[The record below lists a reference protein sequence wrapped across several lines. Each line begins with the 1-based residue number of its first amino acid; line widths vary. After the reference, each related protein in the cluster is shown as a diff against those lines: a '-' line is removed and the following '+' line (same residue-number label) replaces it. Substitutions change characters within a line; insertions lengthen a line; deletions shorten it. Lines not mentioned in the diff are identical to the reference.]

1 MRKKYLDAAKG
12 IGILFVLI
20 NHSCGFPI
28 GGGFIT
34 GFYMP
39 LFFII
44 SGMTH
49 KDGRSISENI
59 SRRFALIKKYFL
71 YSTLL
76 LIISAIVYH
85 WNGKNMIRGIFGIL
99 YSRKYINVNIQDNLM
114 IANNSPLWFLTAMFT
129 ASFIFY
135 VFLDRLNY
143 KNTKKMVIGSTL
155 LIVVTYGFSKLP
167 FLMPWSIDT
176 AFLSAFFLLVGFA
189 MQSVYAKVKCHGI
202 GVGVLVI
209 VYTIS
214 FIANDGVVN
223 YSIRQY
229 GNYGLIS
236 ILLFTISGISGSLLL
251 IKFCEQFENSVF
263 MKMMQSIGKNTL
275 PILAFHVVV
284 YGTIDY
290 ILKEIGISTLT
301 GSAFF
306 AVGYLKVC
314 IAVFASV
321 GIYRLLCRIPKA
333 QKFL

>member
-49 KDGRSISENI
+49 KDGRSMSENI
-59 SRRFALIKKYFL
+59 SRRFALVKKYFV
-71 YSTLL
+71 YSILL

-85 WNGKNMIRGIFGIL
+85 WNGNNVIRGIFGIL

-135 VFLDRLNY
+135 VFLDRFNFR
-143 KNTKKMVIGSTL
+143 NTKMLVIGSSI

-167 FLMPWSIDT
+167 FLMPWSLDT
-176 AFLSAFFLLVGFA
+176 AFLSAFFLLLGFA
-189 MQSVYAKVKCHGI
+189 MQRVYARVKGHKI
-202 GVGVLVI
+202 FVGALVL

-214 FIANDGVVN
+214 FISNDGVVN
-223 YSIRQY
+223 YSVRQY

-236 ILLFTISGISGSLLL
+236 ILLFAISGISGSLLL
-251 IKFCEQFENSVF
+251 IKFCEKFEDGVF
-263 MKMMQSIGKNTL
+263 MKLMQSIGKNTL

-284 YGTIDY
+284 YGMIDY
-290 ILKEIGISTLT
+290 MLQEIGVSTLT
-301 GSAFF
+301 GVTFF
-306 AVGYLKVC
+306 TVGYLKVC
-314 IAVFASV
+314 IAVVVSIS
-321 GIYRLLCRIPKA
+321 IYRLLCRIPKVR
-333 QKFL
+333 KFL